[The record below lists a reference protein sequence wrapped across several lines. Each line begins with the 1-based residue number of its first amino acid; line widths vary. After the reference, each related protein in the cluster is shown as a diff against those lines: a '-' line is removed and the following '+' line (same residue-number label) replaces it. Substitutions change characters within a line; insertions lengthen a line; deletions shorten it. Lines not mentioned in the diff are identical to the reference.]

1 MAMTCNITTHQ
12 ADLYQRRWFSIHPG
26 IRDWHRRTE
35 DSLTHR
41 REVRNPFGYRRF
53 FFERIDG
60 LLPEALA
67 WIPQSTV
74 ACVINRALLN
84 LAVNV
89 PQVELMLQ
97 VHDSLVGQYRTV
109 YEKTVLP
116 SVHENMLITI
126 PYPDPLIIP
135 CGIKTSR
142 VSWGAVEEAKWPE

>member
-1 MAMTCNITTHQ
+1 MGHVWGMMAK
-12 ADLYQRRWFSIHPG
+12 AA
-26 IRDWHRRTE
+26 RDKLASGAE
-35 DSLTHR
+35 
-41 REVRNPFGYRRF
+41 NPAFYEHKLVTARF